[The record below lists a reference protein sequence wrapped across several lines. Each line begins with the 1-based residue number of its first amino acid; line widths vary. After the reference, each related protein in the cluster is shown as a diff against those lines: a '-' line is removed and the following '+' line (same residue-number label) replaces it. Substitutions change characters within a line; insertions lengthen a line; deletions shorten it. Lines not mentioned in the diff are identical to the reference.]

1 MSETKTKTSQ
11 SWSKKLKHILLPI
24 LILGIGGGSMVV
36 LKAMKQE
43 PEQQETLTEQT
54 APLVSTETI
63 KVSDSGVTIAV
74 DGIVVPSREVKLAAE
89 VAGKVLYTK
98 DGCKVGN
105 LVQKAT
111 QQEKEAGGDGSLLIQ
126 IDPENYQLEVQRLTQ
141 ELGQAQNA
149 IDELEVEIDNA
160 KAMIDLAH
168 EEVLLQKSQL
178 SRVEKLR
185 TRNVVSDTEYEE
197 AKRGELAARNAL
209 QKLTNEAD
217 LLRSRRQRMMH
228 ARDLV
233 KVQLSRAQ
241 LDLKRTKIYS
251 PINGVIV
258 EDTVEKD
265 GYVKV
270 GDPLVMIEDT
280 SSVEVRTNLRME
292 ELYQLWQHAA
302 RSAQKGKPVPV
313 AGNGGRHDLGYQLP
327 QLPVKVNY
335 EIGGRKFI
343 WDGKLS
349 RYDGIGLDEKT
360 RTVPCRIVVS
370 DPRPT
375 EILVNGKPT
384 TQVVGAPP
392 LARGMYV
399 SVEIPLEGNV
409 SLLEI
414 PETAIRPG
422 NMVWI
427 VQEGKLH
434 EEKIRVVD
442 TSGSQLLVELGAS
455 GLKPG
460 DRVVTSPLSVANEG
474 MPVREGELK

>member
-43 PEQQETLTEQT
+43 PEQQENLAEQT

-111 QQEKEAGGDGSLLIQ
+111 QQEKEAGGDESLLIQ

-160 KAMIDLAH
+160 KSMIDLAH

-217 LLRSRRQRMMH
+217 LLRARRQRMML

-258 EDTVEKD
+258 VDTVEKD
-265 GYVKV
+265 
-270 GDPLVMIEDT
+270 
-280 SSVEVRTNLRME
+280 
-292 ELYQLWQHAA
+292 
-302 RSAQKGKPVPV
+302 
-313 AGNGGRHDLGYQLP
+313 
-327 QLPVKVNY
+327 
-335 EIGGRKFI
+335 
-343 WDGKLS
+343 
-349 RYDGIGLDEKT
+349 
-360 RTVPCRIVVS
+360 
-370 DPRPT
+370 
-375 EILVNGKPT
+375 
-384 TQVVGAPP
+384 
-392 LARGMYV
+392 
-399 SVEIPLEGNV
+399 
-409 SLLEI
+409 
-414 PETAIRPG
+414 
-422 NMVWI
+422 
-427 VQEGKLH
+427 
-434 EEKIRVVD
+434 
-442 TSGSQLLVELGAS
+442 
-455 GLKPG
+455 
-460 DRVVTSPLSVANEG
+460 
-474 MPVREGELK
+474 